1 MESMVWNEEIEMKAL
16 LSLFALSLIATGL
29 IGLLTLTLAN
39 AAPTLEI
46 RVLAVI
52 GAVLGGYVL
61 MQPLLNRVAR
71 RLGWGRGATWCARP
85 ACGRF
90 FHVTEGRN
98 DSASPKAGTGERTPR
113 INPPSFACGPH
124 AGGRGSR
131 CPRRRR

>member
-29 IGLLTLTLAN
+29 LGLLTLTRAT

-71 RLGWGRGATWCARP
+71 RLG
-85 ACGRF
+85 
-90 FHVTEGRN
+90 
-98 DSASPKAGTGERTPR
+98 
-113 INPPSFACGPH
+113 
-124 AGGRGSR
+124 
-131 CPRRRR
+131 

>member
-71 RLGWGRGATWCARP
+71 QLG
-85 ACGRF
+85 
-90 FHVTEGRN
+90 
-98 DSASPKAGTGERTPR
+98 
-113 INPPSFACGPH
+113 
-124 AGGRGSR
+124 
-131 CPRRRR
+131 

>member
-39 AAPTLEI
+39 AAPTLES

-71 RLGWGRGATWCARP
+71 RLG
-85 ACGRF
+85 
-90 FHVTEGRN
+90 
-98 DSASPKAGTGERTPR
+98 
-113 INPPSFACGPH
+113 
-124 AGGRGSR
+124 
-131 CPRRRR
+131 

>member
-1 MESMVWNEEIEMKAL
+1 MESMVWNEESEMKAL
-16 LSLFALSLIATGL
+16 LSLFALSLITTGL

-71 RLGWGRGATWCARP
+71 RLG
-85 ACGRF
+85 
-90 FHVTEGRN
+90 
-98 DSASPKAGTGERTPR
+98 
-113 INPPSFACGPH
+113 
-124 AGGRGSR
+124 
-131 CPRRRR
+131 

>member
-29 IGLLTLTLAN
+29 IGLLALTLAN

-71 RLGWGRGATWCARP
+71 RLG
-85 ACGRF
+85 
-90 FHVTEGRN
+90 
-98 DSASPKAGTGERTPR
+98 
-113 INPPSFACGPH
+113 
-124 AGGRGSR
+124 
-131 CPRRRR
+131 

>member
-1 MESMVWNEEIEMKAL
+1 MESMVWNEEIEMKALLSL

-71 RLGWGRGATWCARP
+71 RLG
-85 ACGRF
+85 
-90 FHVTEGRN
+90 
-98 DSASPKAGTGERTPR
+98 
-113 INPPSFACGPH
+113 
-124 AGGRGSR
+124 
-131 CPRRRR
+131 

>member
-29 IGLLTLTLAN
+29 IGLLTLTLTN

-71 RLGWGRGATWCARP
+71 RLG
-85 ACGRF
+85 
-90 FHVTEGRN
+90 
-98 DSASPKAGTGERTPR
+98 
-113 INPPSFACGPH
+113 
-124 AGGRGSR
+124 
-131 CPRRRR
+131 

>member
-16 LSLFALSLIATGL
+16 LSLFALSLIATGF

-71 RLGWGRGATWCARP
+71 RLG
-85 ACGRF
+85 
-90 FHVTEGRN
+90 
-98 DSASPKAGTGERTPR
+98 
-113 INPPSFACGPH
+113 
-124 AGGRGSR
+124 
-131 CPRRRR
+131 

>member
-1 MESMVWNEEIEMKAL
+1 MDSMVWNEEIEMKAL

-71 RLGWGRGATWCARP
+71 RLG
-85 ACGRF
+85 
-90 FHVTEGRN
+90 
-98 DSASPKAGTGERTPR
+98 
-113 INPPSFACGPH
+113 
-124 AGGRGSR
+124 
-131 CPRRRR
+131 

>member
-1 MESMVWNEEIEMKAL
+1 MESMAWNEEIEMKAL

-71 RLGWGRGATWCARP
+71 RLG
-85 ACGRF
+85 
-90 FHVTEGRN
+90 
-98 DSASPKAGTGERTPR
+98 
-113 INPPSFACGPH
+113 
-124 AGGRGSR
+124 
-131 CPRRRR
+131 

>member
-46 RVLAVI
+46 RVMVVI

-71 RLGWGRGATWCARP
+71 RLG
-85 ACGRF
+85 
-90 FHVTEGRN
+90 
-98 DSASPKAGTGERTPR
+98 
-113 INPPSFACGPH
+113 
-124 AGGRGSR
+124 
-131 CPRRRR
+131 

>member
-46 RVLAVI
+46 RVLVVI

-61 MQPLLNRVAR
+61 MQPLLNRFAR
-71 RLGWGRGATWCARP
+71 RLG
-85 ACGRF
+85 
-90 FHVTEGRN
+90 
-98 DSASPKAGTGERTPR
+98 
-113 INPPSFACGPH
+113 
-124 AGGRGSR
+124 
-131 CPRRRR
+131 

>member
-29 IGLLTLTLAN
+29 IGLLTLTLVN

-71 RLGWGRGATWCARP
+71 RLG
-85 ACGRF
+85 
-90 FHVTEGRN
+90 
-98 DSASPKAGTGERTPR
+98 
-113 INPPSFACGPH
+113 
-124 AGGRGSR
+124 
-131 CPRRRR
+131 

>member
-52 GAVLGGYVL
+52 GAVLGA
-61 MQPLLNRVAR
+61 M
-71 RLGWGRGATWCARP
+71 C
-85 ACGRF
+85 
-90 FHVTEGRN
+90 
-98 DSASPKAGTGERTPR
+98 
-113 INPPSFACGPH
+113 
-124 AGGRGSR
+124 
-131 CPRRRR
+131 

>member
-1 MESMVWNEEIEMKAL
+1 MAKVWMESMVWNEEIEMKAL

-71 RLGWGRGATWCARP
+71 RLG
-85 ACGRF
+85 
-90 FHVTEGRN
+90 
-98 DSASPKAGTGERTPR
+98 
-113 INPPSFACGPH
+113 
-124 AGGRGSR
+124 
-131 CPRRRR
+131 

>member
-1 MESMVWNEEIEMKAL
+1 MKAL

-39 AAPTLEI
+39 AVPTLEI

-71 RLGWGRGATWCARP
+71 RLG
-85 ACGRF
+85 
-90 FHVTEGRN
+90 
-98 DSASPKAGTGERTPR
+98 
-113 INPPSFACGPH
+113 
-124 AGGRGSR
+124 
-131 CPRRRR
+131 

>member
-1 MESMVWNEEIEMKAL
+1 MKALLSL

-46 RVLAVI
+46 RVLVVI

-71 RLGWGRGATWCARP
+71 RLG
-85 ACGRF
+85 
-90 FHVTEGRN
+90 
-98 DSASPKAGTGERTPR
+98 
-113 INPPSFACGPH
+113 
-124 AGGRGSR
+124 
-131 CPRRRR
+131 

>member
-1 MESMVWNEEIEMKAL
+1 MKAL

-29 IGLLTLTLAN
+29 IGLLTLTLTN

-71 RLGWGRGATWCARP
+71 RLG
-85 ACGRF
+85 
-90 FHVTEGRN
+90 
-98 DSASPKAGTGERTPR
+98 
-113 INPPSFACGPH
+113 
-124 AGGRGSR
+124 
-131 CPRRRR
+131 

>member
-1 MESMVWNEEIEMKAL
+1 MKAL

-46 RVLAVI
+46 RVMVVI

-71 RLGWGRGATWCARP
+71 RLG
-85 ACGRF
+85 
-90 FHVTEGRN
+90 
-98 DSASPKAGTGERTPR
+98 
-113 INPPSFACGPH
+113 
-124 AGGRGSR
+124 
-131 CPRRRR
+131 

>member
-1 MESMVWNEEIEMKAL
+1 MKAL

-46 RVLAVI
+46 RVLVVI

-71 RLGWGRGATWCARP
+71 RLG
-85 ACGRF
+85 
-90 FHVTEGRN
+90 
-98 DSASPKAGTGERTPR
+98 
-113 INPPSFACGPH
+113 
-124 AGGRGSR
+124 
-131 CPRRRR
+131 

>member
-1 MESMVWNEEIEMKAL
+1 MATVWNEEIDMKHV

-71 RLGWGRGATWCARP
+71 RLG
-85 ACGRF
+85 
-90 FHVTEGRN
+90 
-98 DSASPKAGTGERTPR
+98 
-113 INPPSFACGPH
+113 
-124 AGGRGSR
+124 
-131 CPRRRR
+131 

>member
-46 RVLAVI
+46 RVLAVV

-71 RLGWGRGATWCARP
+71 RLG
-85 ACGRF
+85 
-90 FHVTEGRN
+90 
-98 DSASPKAGTGERTPR
+98 
-113 INPPSFACGPH
+113 
-124 AGGRGSR
+124 
-131 CPRRRR
+131 

>member
-1 MESMVWNEEIEMKAL
+1 MESIVWNEEIEMKAL
-16 LSLFALSLIATGL
+16 LSLFVLSLIATGL

-71 RLGWGRGATWCARP
+71 RL
-85 ACGRF
+85 
-90 FHVTEGRN
+90 E
-98 DSASPKAGTGERTPR
+98 
-113 INPPSFACGPH
+113 
-124 AGGRGSR
+124 
-131 CPRRRR
+131 

>member
-1 MESMVWNEEIEMKAL
+1 MKALLSL

-71 RLGWGRGATWCARP
+71 RLG
-85 ACGRF
+85 
-90 FHVTEGRN
+90 
-98 DSASPKAGTGERTPR
+98 
-113 INPPSFACGPH
+113 
-124 AGGRGSR
+124 
-131 CPRRRR
+131 

>member
-1 MESMVWNEEIEMKAL
+1 MKALLSLLSL

-46 RVLAVI
+46 RVLVVI

-71 RLGWGRGATWCARP
+71 RLG
-85 ACGRF
+85 
-90 FHVTEGRN
+90 
-98 DSASPKAGTGERTPR
+98 
-113 INPPSFACGPH
+113 
-124 AGGRGSR
+124 
-131 CPRRRR
+131 

>member
-1 MESMVWNEEIEMKAL
+1 MESMVWNEKIEMKAL

-71 RLGWGRGATWCARP
+71 RLG
-85 ACGRF
+85 
-90 FHVTEGRN
+90 
-98 DSASPKAGTGERTPR
+98 
-113 INPPSFACGPH
+113 
-124 AGGRGSR
+124 
-131 CPRRRR
+131 